1 MKFNTQKKK
10 INKSVSFVTPHTPW
24 RLYWILEEKK
34 NWIRFFGTCARKQ
47 KKGLTRARSKKKKY
61 FQLVLHLWNF
71 FAEFQLDQNS
81 PFFSDSNK
89 SYTCDED
96 RCNPCIVQQKMQQ
109 PVYVPPFYSFLFLGS
124 KKRWTGYRQPLQETA
139 DGVKSG
145 SGFFF
150 STEKEK

>member
-1 MKFNTQKKK
+1 MKFNTHKKKLINRFLLWPPTHRDDSIEFWRKKKLNPFFRNVRTETKEGVNARALQKKK
-10 INKSVSFVTPHTPW
+10 ILSACAAFMK
-24 RLYWILEEKK
+24 
-34 NWIRFFGTCARKQ
+34 FFCRVPTW
-47 KKGLTRARSKKKKY
+47 SK
-61 FQLVLHLWNF
+61 FTLF
-71 FAEFQLDQNS
+71 F
-81 PFFSDSNK
+81 DSNK

-96 RCNPCIVQQKMQQ
+96 RCNPCIFQQKLQQ

-150 STEKEK
+150 FSTEKEK